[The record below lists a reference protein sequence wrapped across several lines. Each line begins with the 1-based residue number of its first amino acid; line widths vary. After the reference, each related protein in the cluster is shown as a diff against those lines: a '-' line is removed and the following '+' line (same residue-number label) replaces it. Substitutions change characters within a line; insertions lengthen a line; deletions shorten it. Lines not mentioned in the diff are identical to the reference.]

1 MKRLDHKRRMIS
13 DEPRS
18 RGRPGFTLME
28 TLTALG
34 ILALISS
41 GVVEVMDRCMT
52 SAANLTSEMRAF
64 EVAQQQMEQVLA
76 KASVRESADLG
87 TSEQYPSIQWQ
98 TTVETFDEPVGGTT
112 WARAVCSSQ
121 YEDTGGQVQ
130 TVELT
135 CWLARLTQEQL
146 AKLEQQKTHDPNDQ
160 VLKGAEA
167 AAEYAGVTV
176 ETIQGWLA
184 NGLVVTEQGA
194 FIKSNLDL
202 YKRTNGRPSDQ
213 EKQQQIRSPE
223 ELQSQQPQTP
233 NQAEGAQKGDTGATL
248 PVTRPSDRKSTKA
261 GGQARPRIPD
271 TINPEVMKK

>member
-1 MKRLDHKRRMIS
+1 
-13 DEPRS
+13 
-18 RGRPGFTLME
+18 ME

-34 ILALISS
+34 ILAMICV
-41 GVVEVMDRCMT
+41 GVVEVMDRCMA
-52 SAANLTSEMRAF
+52 SASNLTLEMQAF

-98 TTVETFDEPVGGTT
+98 TTVETFDEPAGGTT

-121 YEDTGGQVQ
+121 YEDIGGQVQ

-135 CWLARLTQEQL
+135 CWLARLTQDQL
-146 AKLEQQKTHDPNDQ
+146 AKLEQQKAQDPNDQ
-160 VLKGAEA
+160 LLQGTEA

-194 FIKSNLDL
+194 FIKANLDL
-202 YKRTNGRPSDQ
+202 YKRTGGRPSDQ
-213 EKQQQIRSPE
+213 EKK
-223 ELQSQQPQTP
+223 QQPRS
-233 NQAEGAQKGDTGATL
+233 AEGPEAQPSQTSDQADGVKKEDAGSTR
-248 PVTRPSDRKSTKA
+248 PVTGSSDRRPTRTGGQDRPSLSDR
-261 GGQARPRIPD
+261 GQP
-271 TINPEVMKK
+271 